1 MEYTNQ
7 DILRLLPHR
16 YPFLLVDKIVS
27 VTPGESI
34 VCNKNVTFNEPQFTG
49 HFPEQPIMPGV
60 LMIEALAQTC
70 GLLGFYS
77 IGEGPAEDT
86 NYLLAGVDG
95 VKVRRPVL
103 PGDVLE
109 MHAKITQQKRT
120 IWRFEVRAEV
130 EGAKVIEATL
140 TLAQSKRKP

>member
-1 MEYTNQ
+1 MGGTDADIGTAEAVETITKGDIITVNSPPSDRSVLTQ
-7 DILRLLPHR
+7 DPRTIRETVSRDTLQTTIYKGQGITAAKTPLRPVTWR
-16 YPFLLVDKIVS
+16 KQEDDKI
-27 VTPGESI
+27 
-34 VCNKNVTFNEPQFTG
+34 
-49 HFPEQPIMPGV
+49 
-60 LMIEALAQTC
+60 
-70 GLLGFYS
+70 
-77 IGEGPAEDT
+77 
-86 NYLLAGVDG
+86 VDG